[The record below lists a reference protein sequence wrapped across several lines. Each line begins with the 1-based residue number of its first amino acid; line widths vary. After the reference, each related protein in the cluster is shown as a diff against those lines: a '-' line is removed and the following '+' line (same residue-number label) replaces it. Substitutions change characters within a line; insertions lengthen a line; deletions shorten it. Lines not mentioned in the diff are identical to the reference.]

1 MFKTINALSIAI
13 SLSLVVVM
21 QPQALSGTVG
31 AITSWGLDM
40 QDQVTNTPSGTDFAA
55 IAGGDYHSLALKSDG
70 SIVGWGR
77 DGHNQVTNTPT
88 ETGFTA
94 IAGGYYHSLA
104 LNSDG
109 SVISWGRDNFD
120 QVSNT
125 PAGTGFTH
133 IAGGGYHSLAF
144 TIPEPHTLLLASLA
158 SLGLTLRR
166 RRSAR

>member
-1 MFKTINALSIAI
+1 MFKPINALSIAI

-31 AITSWGLDM
+31 AITSWG
-40 QDQVTNTPSGTDFAA
+40 
-55 IAGGDYHSLALKSDG
+55 
-70 SIVGWGR
+70 R
-77 DGHNQVTNTPT
+77 DNYNQVTNTPT
-88 ETGFTA
+88 
-94 IAGGYYHSLA
+94 
-104 LNSDG
+104 
-109 SVISWGRDNFD
+109 
-120 QVSNT
+120 
-125 PAGTGFTH
+125 GTGFTH